1 MHGSPVLEAAS
12 NPLSGSAILQA
23 ELFGATGTTA
33 LQLAEEGAHAA
44 AGPVLNQNYESVAL
58 EELVESDFATLTENL
73 KTSYAELQTR
83 VNDLTEALSD
93 SRAARQQ
100 ELAEKEQLA
109 NRLTAL
115 VDALPG
121 GVLVLDQNHTIILAN
136 PVAADLLGEP
146 LLNMNFLTVIGECAA
161 SMSRDGTQIVLRSGR
176 RVSLSNQV
184 HDGYG
189 DQIVLITDITETYAA
204 QAASHRDE
212 RLAAMGAM
220 VARLAHQI
228 RTPLASALLYLGAME
243 RTQLDA
249 DDRQAINGKVRS
261 RLKHLE
267 SLVND
272 SLQYVKGGE
281 SCAQDCSLFELL
293 DALKASLAPVV
304 EEKSCRWIES
314 RPQEDVQI
322 VGNQEALLSAL
333 VAIAENAVQLND
345 GAIITVSAATT
356 AAGLQIEITDNGTG
370 ISPDIIDHI
379 FDPYY
384 STRPGGTGLGLALAA
399 VIARNHEAELIATN
413 LKTGGAR
420 FTLTLPD
427 ERVQSMVAPSQ
438 ASARLTGENLN
449 G

>member
-1 MHGSPVLEAAS
+1 
-12 NPLSGSAILQA
+12 
-23 ELFGATGTTA
+23 
-33 LQLAEEGAHAA
+33 
-44 AGPVLNQNYESVAL
+44 
-58 EELVESDFATLTENL
+58 
-73 KTSYAELQTR
+73 
-83 VNDLTEALSD
+83 
-93 SRAARQQ
+93 
-100 ELAEKEQLA
+100 
-109 NRLTAL
+109 
-115 VDALPG
+115 
-121 GVLVLDQNHTIILAN
+121 VLVLDQNHTIILAN

-249 DDRQAINGKVRS
+249 DDRQTINGKVRS

-272 SLQYVKGGE
+272 SLHYVKGGE
-281 SCAQDCSLFELL
+281 TCTQDCSLFELL

-356 AAGLQIEITDNGTG
+356 AAGLQIEITDNGSG